1 MIPPQVR
8 TMESRKVQITGGSTY
23 IVSLPKSWI
32 KERGIKAGDPLWVT
46 NLQDGALL
54 LNHKLK
60 TEKVTKK
67 KIMQIDDESEKH
79 LIRKMIGIY
88 LAGYNTIEI
97 RSKKIEP
104 KMRRAISDFTKMV
117 VGPEI
122 IDEDSKCVVLQDL
135 INPAEFSQKKGLRR
149 MYMLVKS
156 MHKDAITALK
166 KREKNLA
173 KDIILRDGEV
183 DRLHWMIAK
192 QYNLIL
198 NDAEIAKSIG
208 VSSEKS
214 LNLMLIS
221 RIIERIGDHATKIA
235 EGVLLLNGMDME
247 DNIVKEIASESDISL
262 EILDKSMNAFF
273 SEDLNEANEA
283 IDLREKLGRVSD
295 VLMKKI
301 RDQESD
307 VVVSLASIIESVR
320 RTGLYATDISE
331 IAINYIFS
339 LR

>member
-1 MIPPQVR
+1 
-8 TMESRKVQITGGSTY
+8 MESRKVQITGGSTY
-23 IVSLPKSWI
+23 IVSLPKTWI
-32 KERGIKAGDPLWVT
+32 KEKGIKAGDPLWIT
-46 NLQDGALL
+46 NLQDGDLL
-54 LNHKLK
+54 LSQELK
-60 TEKVTKK
+60 GKKVNKK
-67 KIMQIDDESEKH
+67 KLLEIEDESEEH
-79 LIRKMIGIY
+79 LIRKLIGMY

-97 RSKKIEP
+97 KSSKIDP
-104 KMRRAISDFTKMV
+104 KMRRAIRDFTKMV

-122 IDEDSKCVVLQDL
+122 IEEDSKCVVLQDL

-173 KDIILRDGEV
+173 KDVMLRDGEV
-183 DRLHWMIAK
+183 NRLHWMIAK

-198 NDAEIAKSIG
+198 NDAEIAKGIG

-221 RIIERIGDHATKIA
+221 RIVERIGDHAAKIA
-235 EGVLLLNGMDME
+235 ESILLLEGM
-247 DNIVKEIASESDISL
+247 NIDDKILREIANASDISV

-273 SEDLNEANEA
+273 SENLNEANEA
-283 IDLREKLGRVSD
+283 IDLSDRLSKVSD

-301 RDQESD
+301 REQESD

-331 IAINYIFS
+331 IAINYVFS

>member
-1 MIPPQVR
+1 
-8 TMESRKVQITGGSTY
+8 MESRKVQITGGSTY
-23 IVSLPKSWI
+23 IVSLPKSWV
-32 KERGIKAGDPLWVT
+32 KERGIKPGDPLWVS

-54 LNHKLK
+54 LSQKLK
-60 TEKVTKK
+60 GEKVIKK
-67 KIMQIDDESEKH
+67 KVLEVEDEGEIH
-79 LIRKMIGIY
+79 LIRKLIGLY

-97 RSKKIEP
+97 RSKRIDP
-104 KMRRAISDFTKMV
+104 KTRRAVRDFTKMV

-122 IDEDSKCVVLQDL
+122 IDEDNKCVVLQDL
-135 INPAEFSQKKGLRR
+135 INPGEFSQKKGIRR

-156 MHKDAITALK
+156 MHKDAISSLQ

-173 KDIILRDGEV
+173 KDVIQRDGDV

-198 NDAEIAKSIG
+198 NDAEIAKTIG

-214 LNLMLIS
+214 MNLMLIS

-235 EGVLLLNGMDME
+235 EGVLLLDGIKIE
-247 DNIVKEIASESDISL
+247 DKIIKEIANESDISL
-262 EILDKSMNAFF
+262 EILEKSMNAFF
-273 SEDLNEANEA
+273 SENLNEANEA
-283 IDLREKLGRVSD
+283 IDMSAKLSKVSD
-295 VLMKKI
+295 VLMKRI
-301 RDQESD
+301 REQESD

-331 IAINYIFS
+331 IAINYILS
-339 LR
+339 MR

>member
-1 MIPPQVR
+1 
-8 TMESRKVQITGGSTY
+8 MESRKVQITGGSTY

-54 LNHKLK
+54 LSQNLK
-60 TEKVTKK
+60 GERVNKK
-67 KIMQIDDESEKH
+67 KILKIEDESDEH
-79 LIRKMIGIY
+79 LIRKLIGMY

-97 RSKKIEP
+97 KSKKMDP
-104 KMRRAISDFTKMV
+104 KMRRAIRDFTKMV

-135 INPAEFSQKKGLRR
+135 INPAEFSQKKGIRR

-156 MHKDAITALK
+156 MHNDAITALK

-173 KDIILRDGEV
+173 KDVMLRDGDV

-198 NDAEIAKSIG
+198 NDAEIAKNTG

-221 RIIERIGDHATKIA
+221 KIIERIGDHATKIA
-235 EGVLLLNGMDME
+235 ESILLLDGMNID
-247 DNIVKEIASESDISL
+247 DKIVKEIANESDISL

-273 SEDLNEANEA
+273 SENLDEANEA
-283 IDLREKLGRVSD
+283 IDLSEKLSRVSD

-301 RDQESD
+301 REQESD

>member
-1 MIPPQVR
+1 MVKA
-8 TMESRKVQITGGSTY
+8 MESRKVQITGGSTY
-23 IVSLPKSWI
+23 IVSLPKSWV
-32 KERGIKAGDPLWVT
+32 KERGIKAGDPLWVS

-54 LNHKLK
+54 LSQNLK
-60 TEKVTKK
+60 GEKVDKK
-67 KIMQIDDESEKH
+67 KVLKIEDESDEH
-79 LIRKMIGIY
+79 LIRKLIGMY

-97 RSKKIEP
+97 KSNKMDP
-104 KMRRAISDFTKMV
+104 KMRRAIRDFTKMV

-135 INPAEFSQKKGLRR
+135 INPAEFSQKKGIRR

-156 MHKDAITALK
+156 MHNDAITALK

-173 KDIILRDGEV
+173 KDVMLRDGDV

-198 NDAEIAKSIG
+198 NDAEIAKNTG

-221 RIIERIGDHATKIA
+221 KIIERIGDHATKIA
-235 EGVLLLNGMDME
+235 ESVQLLDGMNID
-247 DNIVKEIASESDISL
+247 DKIVKEIANESDISL

-273 SEDLNEANEA
+273 SENLDEANEA
-283 IDLREKLGRVSD
+283 IDLSEKLGRVSD

-301 RDQESD
+301 REQESD

>member
-1 MIPPQVR
+1 
-8 TMESRKVQITGGSTY
+8 MESRKVQITGGSTY
-23 IVSLPKSWI
+23 IVSLPKSWV

-46 NLQDGALL
+46 DLQDGALL
-54 LNHKLK
+54 LSQNIKG
-60 TEKVTKK
+60 EKVNKK
-67 KIMQIDDESEKH
+67 KVLKIEDESDEH
-79 LIRKMIGIY
+79 LIRKLIGMY

-97 RSKKIEP
+97 KSKKMDP
-104 KMRRAISDFTKMV
+104 NMRRAIRDFTKMV

-122 IDEDSKCVVLQDL
+122 IDEDNKCVILQDL
-135 INPAEFSQKKGLRR
+135 INPAEFSQKKGIRR

-156 MHKDAITALK
+156 MHNDAITALK

-173 KDIILRDGEV
+173 KDVMLRDGDV

-198 NDAEIAKSIG
+198 NDAEIAKNTG

-221 RIIERIGDHATKIA
+221 KIIERIGDHATKIA
-235 EGVLLLNGMDME
+235 ESIQLLDGMKID
-247 DNIVKEIASESDISL
+247 DKIVKEIANESDISL

-273 SEDLNEANEA
+273 SENLDEANEA
-283 IDLREKLGRVSD
+283 IDLSDKLSRVSD

-301 RDQESD
+301 REQESD